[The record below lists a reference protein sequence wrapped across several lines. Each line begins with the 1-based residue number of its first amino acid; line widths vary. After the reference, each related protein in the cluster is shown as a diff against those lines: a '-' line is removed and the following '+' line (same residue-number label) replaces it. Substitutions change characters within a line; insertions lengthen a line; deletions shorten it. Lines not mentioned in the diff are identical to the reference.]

1 VIYPFINRFLH
12 WFSTGLMIPVLV
24 LMLLSKGVPLQQAG
38 FVLACMSVV
47 MVTMELPSGILSDL
61 LGRKK
66 IYLLSISISLL
77 AVSLLLFSSGL
88 LFMCAAF
95 AAHGLARALSS
106 GSIESSFIDAWIRK
120 QGKEKLHSLVTVM
133 NIGEAAGL
141 ASGAVLGGLL
151 PDLWL
156 RLRPESNQFS
166 GNFLAQLSILAI
178 LLAST
183 LPYKDQ
189 AASEKPLTLRRLAT
203 ESAVVIKSS
212 PILKILL
219 LAGLLWGFTFNA
231 IELYW
236 QPRLQTLLPPDN
248 SGLWFFGVI
257 NSGFF
262 LTAIVGS
269 LLMNLL
275 LSKLKI
281 NNVLAAAILRMC
293 LAGTLWL
300 LAMQN
305 GVAAFSTLYLMLML
319 CNGMLNIPEASLFNS
334 IVPSAQRASFLSLS
348 SLLVQLGGIAGALV
362 FSLLL
367 PLLGITGVW
376 RLAAAVMLLS
386 AGALLLLSGR
396 KVQTVQSTTAGLAD
410 GPAGMPASTVL
421 DKPSQ
426 GKL

>member
-1 VIYPFINRFLH
+1 MIYPFINRFLH
-12 WFSTGLMIPVLV
+12 WFVTGLMIPVLV

-47 MVTMELPSGILSDL
+47 IVTMELPSGILSDL

-66 IYLLSISISLL
+66 IYLVSIIVSLL
-77 AVSLLLFSSGL
+77 SVSLLLSSTGFL
-88 LFMCAAF
+88 PLCIAF
-95 AAHGLARALSS
+95 AGYGLARALSS
-106 GSIESSFIDAWIRK
+106 GSIESSFIDDWIRK
-120 QGKEKLHSLVTVM
+120 QGKEKLHALVTVM

-156 RLRPESNQFS
+156 RIQPESNQFS
-166 GNFLAQLSILAI
+166 GNFLAQLSILLI
-178 LLAST
+178 LLLST

-189 AASEKPLTLRRLAT
+189 PGSEQPLTLRRLAT
-203 ESAVVIKSS
+203 ESAAVIKSS

-275 LSKLKI
+275 LSKLRI
-281 NNVLAAAILRMC
+281 NNVLAAAILRLC
-293 LAGTLWL
+293 LAATLWL
-300 LAMQN
+300 LALQN
-305 GVAAFSTLYLMLML
+305 GVAAFSVLYLLLML

-367 PLLGITGVW
+367 PQLGITGVW
-376 RLAAAVMLLS
+376 RLAAGAMLLS
-386 AGALLLLSGR
+386 AAGLLLLR
-396 KVQTVQSTTAGLAD
+396 K
-410 GPAGMPASTVL
+410 PARPML
-421 DKPSQ
+421 DNSSP
-426 GKL
+426 GKLN